1 MKISSCFCRLKALA
15 ILVNLVLLLFGIVV
29 LSIGLCHKS
38 LCFDT
43 HWYLDIIEESREY
56 FDITLFRVSSAMV
69 GVGAQ
74 MVLLGAIGCYGTWH
88 NSLCILGVSL
98 VFLVVLLI
106 EDITVIL
113 WPPAYKNAIEMVVDN
128 VVSKEYRNNTMS
140 IVKKQFDA
148 IQQHLNCCGS
158 GGPLDWS
165 NMNYNLEDDLDISD
179 AKASIN
185 GDGNITNDV
194 PRIPLSCC
202 KNSTIQSCHDYIAV
216 DAYKQNHINE
226 SIINTQVIILRSLRV
241 FLFII
246 ILNTMHRLYLY
257 YRRYFFSRVAQTS
270 LYDM

>member
-1 MKISSCFCRLKALA
+1 MQISSCFCRLKTLA

-43 HWYLDIIEESREY
+43 HWYLEIIEESREY
-56 FDITLFRVSSAMV
+56 FDITLLRVSSAMV

-88 NSLCILGVSL
+88 NSICILSVSL
-98 VFLVVLLI
+98 VFLVVLLV

-113 WPPAYKNAIEMVVDN
+113 WPPAYKNAIKMVVDN
-128 VVSKEYRNNTMS
+128 VVSKGYRNKTLS
-140 IVKKQFDA
+140 IMTKQFDA

-158 GGPLDWS
+158 GGPSDWS
-165 NMNYNLEDDLDISD
+165 KMNYNLEDDLDISD
-179 AKASIN
+179 AK
-185 GDGNITNDV
+185 DGNITNDV

-216 DAYKQNHINE
+216 DAYKQKHINE
-226 SIINTQVIILRSLRV
+226 SIINTQVIILRPLRV
-241 FLFII
+241 FYLLFIAEYNAQIVI
-246 ILNTMHRLYLY
+246 IL
-257 YRRYFFSRVAQTS
+257 S
-270 LYDM
+270 

>member
-1 MKISSCFCRLKALA
+1 MKISSCFCRLKTLA

-43 HWYLDIIEESREY
+43 NWYLEIIEESREY
-56 FDITLFRVSSAMV
+56 FDLTLLRVSSAMV

-98 VFLVVLLI
+98 VFLVVLLV

-113 WPPAYKNAIEMVVDN
+113 WPPAYKNAIKMVVDN

-140 IVKKQFDA
+140 IMTTQFDA

-158 GGPLDWS
+158 VGPLDWLD
-165 NMNYNLEDDLDISD
+165 MNYTHADDLDISD
-179 AKASIN
+179 AKASID
-185 GDGNITNDV
+185 GDGNIINDV
-194 PRIPLSCC
+194 PSIPLSCC
-202 KNSTIQSCHDYIAV
+202 KNSSIQSCHDYIAETT
-216 DAYKQNHINE
+216 YKQNYINE
-226 SIINTQVIILRSLRV
+226 SIINTQVITLL
-241 FLFII
+241 
-246 ILNTMHRLYLY
+246 
-257 YRRYFFSRVAQTS
+257 
-270 LYDM
+270 